1 MDRPIFET
9 YRDDRGNLGVRVSQ
23 EICVLDRAQQEQLKF
38 VYQALRARN
47 AKLVEL
53 LLKSFELMHRGG
65 LTTGAYGPC
74 MELFE
79 EAEDIGVIVPFMS
92 ELGIEDE

>member
-1 MDRPIFET
+1 MF
-9 YRDDRGNLGVRVSQ
+9 GVRKAYRELVKS
-23 EICVLDRAQQEQLKF
+23 VRGMQQENDKLK
-38 VYQALRARN
+38 AEN

-92 ELGIEDE
+92 ELGVEVPDGD